1 LVTRLPLT
9 RASRRLSCGLLPVV
23 TSQAR
28 PHRNGLAHLP
38 GMNEQRAAEPVFL
51 TSRQVAD
58 LLRVPLRTV
67 EDWRLTRNGPP
78 WLKLGRHVRYEQA
91 ELLAWV
97 GEHQHG

>member
-1 LVTRLPLT
+1 MDEP
-9 RASRRLSCGLLPVV
+9 
-23 TSQAR
+23 
-28 PHRNGLAHLP
+28 
-38 GMNEQRAAEPVFL
+38 RAAEPVFL

-67 EDWRLTRNGPP
+67 EDWRLTRKGPP

-97 GEHQHG
+97 REHQHG

>member
-1 LVTRLPLT
+1 MPLT
-9 RASRRLSCGLLPVV
+9 PASVRLTCGLLPVV
-23 TSQAR
+23 SGQAR
-28 PHRNGLAHLP
+28 LRRNGLVHLP

-67 EDWRLTRNGPP
+67 EDWRLTRSGPP

-91 ELLAWV
+91 ALLAWV
-97 GEHQHG
+97 REHQHG